1 MIVVC
6 APPVHITEK
15 IGSEIKPW
23 REGLF
28 CVLQYGTQN
37 KKTSIK
43 KARLGIYTDLR
54 NSGVNTYY
62 AEVSVGRT
70 HSRVNQSSLDQI
82 SCFLSGTLSCTVCG
96 V

>member
-70 HSRVNQSSLDQI
+70 RSKIRTRNPDLNSL
-82 SCFLSGTLSCTVCG
+82 SVSYYY
-96 V
+96 